1 MTLPENRKHF
11 EDLIK
16 RWIVLEDTT
25 IESAADLIDQ
35 SSNPM
40 VKTIIE
46 LVKMDSEKHKRTLE
60 AIRLSLNSTITITTD
75 DMKIVDTFVEKHASI
90 EKNAVETAEQA
101 LQMSSLPIP
110 RMLLEN
116 LLADEKK
123 HDEYI
128 SELNELKLQMVKG
141 VG

>member
-60 AIRLSLNSTITITTD
+60 AIRLSLNSTITFTTD